1 MYLLLSLTL
10 YVCHFVSPYE
20 VSEVILILSECA
32 ISLFHLSSC
41 FSLTFLCFTQKFDCG
56 IIFTSKSNLVL
67 SVIIIIT
74 MLVKLLLMIWS
85 CVTSYVVCQSVLLS
99 DFVFERYVS

>member
-20 VSEVILILSECA
+20 ISEVILILSECA
-32 ISLFHLSSC
+32 ISLFHLSSS